1 MVVRCPKCRKSDQ
14 LIPLPDLFPDT
25 NATQSLPDKRL
36 GQLMLPPLPRPI
48 RARRATILMGALL
61 GIVFVIGLSVF
72 FLSYHR
78 INTGN
83 IAVNGFCLSSL
94 MLLGPL
100 FYLPQFRSSLNKKVL
115 DRQTEIEAWA
125 SVQRRWEGMLYC
137 RRDDFVFDPV
147 SGVGCDPEQFRGFLI
162 DLATQI

>member
-1 MVVRCPKCRKSDQ
+1 MAVRCPKCRRSDQ
-14 LIPLPDLFPDT
+14 LIPLPDLFLEI
-25 NATQSLPDKRL
+25 NATLSLPEERL
-36 GQLMLPPLPRPI
+36 DQLMLPPLPRPI
-48 RARRATILMGALL
+48 RARRAAMIMATLM
-61 GIVFVIGLSVF
+61 GIVFIIGLSVF
-72 FLSYHR
+72 FLSYRR

-100 FYLPQFRSSLNKKVL
+100 FYWPQFRSSLNKKVL

-137 RRDDFVFDPV
+137 RRDELVFDPV
-147 SGVGCDPEQFRGFLI
+147 SGVGCDPGQFRAFLI
-162 DLATQI
+162 DIATQF